1 MATDRA
7 AIAGHADPKSAPT
20 RGTGP
25 ATSHDVA
32 TAAGVSQP
40 TVSRALRDD
49 PTISAKTKTRVAEA
63 AHSLGY
69 VLNERGRNLST
80 RATQRIALVTDL
92 DNPLW
97 PMLVEQ
103 IHDELSTRGYTM
115 TLLAERGDPADM
127 QTNLLGGWADG
138 VIITSARLPAR
149 LPTELHQRGVPFVL
163 VNRTID
169 GFLAD
174 SAVADNTA
182 GGRAA
187 AQLLLAAGHTRL
199 GALFGPT
206 DTSTSRDRERGFRD
220 ALADAGVVLSPAH
233 VRHGP
238 FDYSLGRAS
247 LPSLLGGR
255 DQPTAVF
262 CANDIIAI
270 GALNTAHELG
280 VRVPEDIALVGFD
293 DLEQAS
299 WPVFDLTTIKVPF
312 DAMLRSAVTSLLD
325 RLSGHEGDARQLVH
339 PITRVLRGTHQA
351 VGGTATQKP
360 VRSEVGAADGV
371 E

>member
-7 AIAGHADPKSAPT
+7 PIADRAVPKSAPT
-20 RGTGP
+20 RRTGP
-25 ATSHDVA
+25 ATSRDVA

-63 AHSLGY
+63 ARSLGY

-80 RATQRIALVTDL
+80 RATRRVALVTDL

-97 PMLVEQ
+97 PLLVEQ
-103 IHDELSTRGYTM
+103 IHDELSARGYTM
-115 TLLAERGDPADM
+115 TLVAERGDPADI

-149 LPTELHQRGVPFVL
+149 LPAELHHRSIPFVL

-169 GFLAD
+169 GFPAD
-174 SAVADNTA
+174 SAVADNAA
-182 GGRAA
+182 GGREAA
-187 AQLLLAAGHTRL
+187 RLLLAAGHTRL

-206 DTSTSRDRERGFRD
+206 DTSTGRDRERGFRD
-220 ALADAGVVLSPAH
+220 ALAFAGVALAPAH

-238 FDYSLGRAS
+238 FDYSHGRAS
-247 LPSLLGGR
+247 LPLLRGGA

-280 VRVPEDIALVGFD
+280 VRVPEDIAVVGFD

-299 WPVFDLTTIKVPF
+299 WPVFNLSTINVPF
-312 DAMLRSAVTSLLD
+312 DAMLRSAVTMLLD
-325 RLSGHEGDARQLVH
+325 RLSGHRGDARQLVH
-339 PITRVLRGTHQA
+339 PIAPVLRGTHYTSRTSASKDRARPAIGEADA
-351 VGGTATQKP
+351 V
-360 VRSEVGAADGV
+360 
-371 E
+371 